1 MVWEGKLVQVT
12 YIEHDGTTHEVD
24 AAEGH
29 SLMEVAIEKMIP
41 GIDGDCGGACACATC
56 HVFVDEAWLAK
67 TGEKD
72 DMETSMLEFAEG
84 IEANS
89 RLACQIK
96 ASAELDGI
104 VVRLPESQH

>member
-1 MVWEGKLVQVT
+1 MERRVGHALV
-12 YIEHDGTTHEVD
+12 
-24 AAEGH
+24 A
-29 SLMEVAIEKMIP
+29 VAIEKMIP
-41 GIDGDCGGACACATC
+41 ELGGVCGGACACSTC

-96 ASAELDGI
+96 ATAELDGI